1 MCDSVEASMRLGVC
15 LFPPFIYMADND
27 NSSTVMVALIAILVI
42 IAIGFLAMRVLPG
55 MTDDGT
61 TDINVEVPTPDVN
74 PDGQ

>member
-1 MCDSVEASMRLGVC
+1 
-15 LFPPFIYMADND
+15 MADND

-55 MTDDGT
+55 MTDNGT